1 MVDFNKLKA
10 LGTEFLGRA
19 GELAEQAK
27 EKAGPLAEQAKE
39 KAGPLAEKAKEAAV
53 KGTHK
58 AAETLDT
65 RTGGK
70 YSEKI
75 DSVTGKVDTA
85 LRKDPAAGA
94 ATGAAASGA
103 ADAWPAAT
111 SGFADAAPHVSDPA
125 PTTFETPTVGGD
137 HVSDAAWTTPAAG
150 TETDAAGL
158 PADPGWGED
167 ATATGDPDRPAGF

>member
-10 LGTEFLGRA
+10 LGTEFLGKA
-19 GELAEQAK
+19 EALAEQAK

-39 KAGPLAEKAKEAAV
+39 KAGPLAEKAKDAAV

-58 AAETLDT
+58 AAETLDS

-85 LRKDPAAGA
+85 LRKDTATDATG
-94 ATGAAASGA
+94 TGAAPFPAASEPFPAESGPVGGATDDAGTVAWTDPASVTGVDASGA
-103 ADAWPAAT
+103 
-111 SGFADAAPHVSDPA
+111 
-125 PTTFETPTVGGD
+125 
-137 HVSDAAWTTPAAG
+137 
-150 TETDAAGL
+150 

-167 ATATGDPDRPAGF
+167 QPKT